1 MKTAVVTLRKEP
13 YYRRAA
19 VESGLKK
26 LGYQI
31 VSARPNAPKSRDDIL
46 VTWNLKAG
54 LEETQARTW
63 EQRGGTVIV
72 MENAY
77 LQKVDK
83 TTYALSVHG
92 HNGSG
97 WFPVGAEDRF
107 TALGYPM
114 REMVERKGYDLVCA
128 QRGIGSK
135 LMASPPR
142 WAEKMVEKLKAQGR
156 QVKLR
161 PHPGNFA
168 PKVPLMDDLKGAAR
182 CVIWSSG
189 AGVRALVEGIP
200 VLHSAPHW
208 ICAGW
213 EGNRAEALHRMAHGQ
228 WRHEEIATAEPF
240 ARMRDADWGPTWV

>member
-1 MKTAVVTLRKEP
+1 VKTAVVTIRKEP
-13 YYRRAA
+13 AYRRAA

-26 LGYQI
+26 LGYTI
-31 VSARPNAPKSRDDIL
+31 LSKGGVPKSRDDL
-46 VTWNLKAG
+46 LCLWNRKAG
-54 LEETQARTW
+54 AEEQMAEQW
-63 EQRGGTVIV
+63 ERRGGTVII
-72 MENAY
+72 MENGY

-97 WFPVGAEDRF
+97 WFPTGTGDRF
-107 TALGYPM
+107 SSLGFPLK
-114 REMVERKGYDLVCA
+114 EMVDRKGYDLVCA

-142 WAEKMVEKLKAQGR
+142 WAEKTAEKLKAAGR
-156 QVKLR
+156 HPR
-161 PHPGNFA
+161 IRAHPGNFA
-168 PKVPLMDDLKGAAR
+168 PKVPLLDDLKGAAR

-200 VLHSAPHW
+200 VVHSAPHW

-213 EGNRAEALHRMAHGQ
+213 EGNRVEALQRMAHGQ
-228 WRHEEIATAEPF
+228 WRHEEIATGLPF
-240 ARMRDADWGPTWV
+240 AMMRDADWGPTWA